1 MSDLMFMPG
10 VASNPQSRVVIK
22 EFRTPK
28 TRLDAALNYI
38 KRTLVGYCR
47 TSYPQH
53 EEFDLEKRVLSTSS
67 HAAEPICT
75 ASSSLH

>member
-1 MSDLMFMPG
+1 MPG
-10 VASNPQSRVVIK
+10 ITSNPQSGVLIK
-22 EFRTPK
+22 EFRTPAA
-28 TRLDAALNYI
+28 RLGAALSYM
-38 KRTLVGYCR
+38 KRTLVGYYR

-67 HAAEPICT
+67 HAAEPMCT